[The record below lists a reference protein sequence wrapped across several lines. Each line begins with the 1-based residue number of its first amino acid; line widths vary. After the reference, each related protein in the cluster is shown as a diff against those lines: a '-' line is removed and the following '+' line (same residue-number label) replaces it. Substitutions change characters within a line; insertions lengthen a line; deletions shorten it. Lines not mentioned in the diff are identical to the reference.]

1 MQQRLSRRLLT
12 LVLAIAAWLWVL
24 PTPMACANPVQTEHV
39 EVQLVSELQQV
50 QPGSPF
56 WVALRFQIQKD
67 WHIYWKNPGDSGASP
82 TIDWQLPEGVTAG
95 GIQWPAP
102 ERLPVGPLMNFGYS
116 GEVLLPTQLSPAA
129 TVPSSEPLSL
139 QAGADWLV
147 CKVDCIPESATLNL
161 TLSVQET
168 SRPDPQW
175 QPALE
180 TARQTLPQP
189 SPWPVAVAIADNTV
203 TVQIDAPGLN
213 QGNLQSAAFFP
224 EQDGVIV
231 NAAPQTVAV
240 DDAGLTLT
248 TEQGYLTDLESVSG
262 VLVLEESLD
271 AETVTRAVEFTAP
284 VSATLPTVS
293 QSASGSALWQV
304 MGLAFLGGLVLNL
317 MPCVFPV
324 LSLKALSIVQKA
336 EKSSRQVRLQA
347 IAFTAGVLVSFTV
360 IVSVLLALRAL
371 GQQIGWGFQLQ
382 SPWFVALMAYL
393 MFAVGLSLSGVFV
406 FGANLMGIGQG
417 LTAQSGYR
425 GEFFSGMFATVV
437 ATPCTAPFM
446 ATAIGVALTQS
457 PLVAIAIFELLAI
470 GLALPYII
478 LSLSPALRNR
488 LPKPGAWMETFQQV
502 LAFPMY
508 GATAWLVWVL
518 TLQAGPTGLAAVL
531 SGLILIAFAAW
542 LHQKTQ
548 VSPRLWKRLGSVV
561 ALVVVSGAL
570 TLTQIPTASPPAG
583 TQVVADGN
591 ATSVLAWKPY
601 TAQRLEELKAAG
613 EPIFVNF
620 SASWCITCL
629 VNEQVALSQ
638 PVVANAFEQ
647 KGVAYLKA
655 DWTNRDDA
663 IAQTLESF
671 GRSGVPLYL
680 AYSAGASEPTVLPQ
694 LLTPEIVVEAIEQ
707 L

>member
-1 MQQRLSRRLLT
+1 MQHGRLRSLLT
-12 LVLAIAAWLWVL
+12 LFLAIAAWLWVL
-24 PTPMACANPVQTEHV
+24 PAPTAFANPVQTEHV
-39 EVQLVSELQQV
+39 EVQLVSELQHV

-56 WVALRFQIQKD
+56 LVGLRFQIQDD

-95 GIQWPAP
+95 EIQWPAP

-116 GEVLLPTQLSPAA
+116 GEVYLPVQLILAS
-129 TVPSSEPLSL
+129 TLQSSEPLPM
-139 QAGADWLV
+139 QADADWLV

-161 TLSVQET
+161 TLPIQST
-168 SRPDPQW
+168 ASPNPQW

-180 TARQTLPQP
+180 ATQQALPQP
-189 SPWPVAVAIADNTV
+189 SPWPVTAAIADNTV
-203 TVQIDAPGLN
+203 TLRLEAPGLQ
-213 QGNLQSAAFFP
+213 QGNLQSVAFFP
-224 EQDGVIV
+224 DQDGVIV
-231 NAAPQTVAV
+231 NASPQTLTM
-240 DDAGLTLT
+240 DDAGLSLT
-248 TEQGYLTDLESVSG
+248 TEQGYLTDLEEVSG

-271 AETVTRAVEFTAP
+271 TETVTRAVEFTAP
-284 VSATLPTVS
+284 VSATLPASS
-293 QSASGSALWQV
+293 QSTSGLALWQA

-336 EKSSRQVRLQA
+336 EKSPRQVKLQA

-417 LTAQSGYR
+417 LAAQSGYR
-425 GEFFSGMFATVV
+425 GEFFSGVFATVV

-457 PLVAIAIFELLAI
+457 PLVAIAIFEMLAL
-470 GLALPYII
+470 GSALPYIV
-478 LSLSPALRNR
+478 LSLTPALRNR
-488 LPKPGAWMETFQQV
+488 LPKPGAWMETFQQF

-518 TLQAGPTGLAAVL
+518 TLQAGSTGLAAVL

-548 VSPRLWKRLGSVV
+548 LSPRLWKRAGTAAALLVLG
-561 ALVVVSGAL
+561 GAL
-570 TLTQIPTASPPAG
+570 TLTQVPTANSPGA
-583 TQVVADGN
+583 TQIASSTNN
-591 ATSVLAWKPY
+591 ATSLNWEPY
-601 TAQRLEELKAAG
+601 TAQRLEALKAAN
-613 EPIFVNF
+613 EPVFVNF

-629 VNEQVALSQ
+629 VNEKVALSQ
-638 PVVANAFEQ
+638 PEVAAAFEQ

-655 DWTNRDDA
+655 DWTNRDEA

-680 AYSAGASEPTVLPQ
+680 AYPAGASEPRVLPQ
-694 LLTPEIVVEAIEQ
+694 LLTPEIVVEAIAQ